1 MMTMTVVVLTLF
13 SLYAD
18 FSVRMEI
25 INRVHQIPLLAKL
38 GTKRNPQI
46 LEIHD

>member
-1 MMTMTVVVLTLF
+1 
-13 SLYAD
+13 
-18 FSVRMEI
+18 MEI

-46 LEIHD
+46 LEIHDWRGTAVRDFQNWYGDS